1 MVHTTTWENFQC
13 IFLSERRQ
21 NRVAICCVIP
31 FYMTDTPKKAKVQR
45 RKQISAFQG
54 LGMGGE
60 IIHKGVT
67 LVLGVDEIV
76 LQGTLVVDT

>member
-1 MVHTTTWENFQC
+1 
-13 IFLSERRQ
+13 
-21 NRVAICCVIP
+21 
-31 FYMTDTPKKAKVQR
+31 MTDTPKKAKVQR